1 MSEKPQN
8 AIKHFNGVFH
18 AIDIVY
24 SEAVQEI
31 DNAVAYLKT
40 RRGVD
45 EALKNIDIASGTLKD
60 LNRLAEQLDAFFE
73 EHYGDKR

>member
-8 AIKHFNGVFH
+8 AIEHFNGVFH

-24 SEAVQEI
+24 SEALQEI

-40 RRGVD
+40 QRGVD
-45 EALKNIDIASGTLKD
+45 EALKNIDIASGTLKN
-60 LNRLAEQLDAFFE
+60 LYRLAEQLDAFFE
-73 EHYGDKR
+73 EYYGDKR